1 MLYPVAGSRIFIA
14 DLPMD
19 PGGVLPADLGAVPSG
34 AFVEIGEA
42 EAIGTLGGTW
52 HMVDLEPTLDR
63 PAGWGAAS
71 PPAMSHLKSWLERPV
86 MQIVLGN
93 APTDP
98 GQALLW
104 AAWRSHDAFPFRIA
118 FPGGVILRS
127 WAALVTE
134 LAEVFDTA
142 NSVMK
147 VQASLR
153 PVSEILRSE
162 AP

>member
-14 DLPMD
+14 NVPMD
-19 PGGVLPADLGAVPSG
+19 PGDVLPADLGAVPSG

-42 EAIGTLGGTW
+42 EALGILGGSWQTI
-52 HMVDLEPTLDR
+52 DLPPAMNEPT
-63 PAGWGAAS
+63 GWGSTA
-71 PPAMSHLKSWLERPV
+71 PPAMSHLKTYMERPA

-104 AAWRSHDAFPFRIA
+104 SAWRSHDAFPFRIV
-118 FPGGVILRS
+118 FPGGLVLRS
-127 WAALVTE
+127 WAALVTDLSE
-134 LAEVFDTA
+134 AFDTA

-147 VQASLR
+147 LQASLL